1 MTQNPSRRDLAGMFA
16 GLLMPASLAAQRR
29 RRRTVVVRR
38 SRIVV
43 HPGHPIRRAART
55 SVVVRPPR
63 RVVVVSAPL
72 VFLSVITFGAVA
84 MALPPRERLIWQD
97 TETIDR
103 DEDWVEANFG
113 VDDRGDALFLQV
125 EGRIQLDFMDVT
137 YENGEVQVV
146 DFEERIYTNQTFRL
160 YEIPGVRNVKTVR
173 LVARARSDA
182 ATLRLYMSR

>member
-1 MTQNPSRRDLAGMFA
+1 MIQNPSRRDLAGVFA

-29 RRRTVVVRR
+29 RRRAVVVRR

-43 HPGHPIRRAART
+43 HPGHPIRRSARI

-63 RVVVVSAPL
+63 RVVVSAPL

-84 MALPPRERLIWQD
+84 MALPQRERLIWQD
-97 TETIDR
+97 TDTIDR
-103 DEDWVEANFG
+103 DEDWVESNFG

-125 EGRIQLDFMDVT
+125 EGRLQLDFMDVT

-146 DFEERIYTNQTFRL
+146 DFEERFYTNQTFRL